1 MNILFLHCLTQLIL
15 LQRHVAD
22 SHHVDLVFQRWILRW
37 EKLNVLFVWLDFVV
51 TKLVS
56 IE

>member
-1 MNILFLHCLTQLIL
+1 MNFSERWQETAL
-15 LQRHVAD
+15 
-22 SHHVDLVFQRWILRW
+22 LVFQRWILRW